1 MPEEAALL
9 QHARFGHPSRKRL
22 HRVLK
27 SLGILKY
34 WVLPSEIPCNSCD
47 VAKARQQPHQGTLKP
62 AQYPNEIIHADL
74 MNMNVPDVHGN
85 MHSLTIVD
93 GKSRLKT
100 VYPMVHKSDAPK
112 AFQKYFAYIRVKPTE
127 IRVDAGGE
135 FQGESAT
142 GLIDLCQANCI
153 KLTVVTPHEHHWQA
167 HGIVE
172 RAHQTLL
179 RQAHSMLLAA
189 NLGLEYWS
197 YALRFAAHADQF
209 LSSHDSMPAPYTY
222 WHPAMPAHPILHAFG
237 APLIYRQQEPGLQRK
252 LDPRG
257 HHARYLGPAEQ
268 HGSVYVLDLDLK
280 NKPIRITSNDLK
292 RTYRERAVLDIKTGT
307 IIDPN
312 LLEFKLTVK
321 STGEPTIEQV
331 LVDYQPVPLP
341 PDDKTKMLE
350 FLEFCEQRS
359 RELYATGMTGYEVNT
374 NLLREWHLRALRL
387 AHHPTSSTTS
397 APIDELK
404 VTPPESKLTAKQK
417 KQLCFDPD
425 LACATCNLTH
435 IDDPKSS
442 RRNRSDQVQML
453 LCDRC
458 DRGFHN
464 TCLGIKWRPRAADA
478 WYCPDCLLPGTEIQV
493 QRTGKHKSK
502 YDDAKVTAVRDRFGL
517 TEIQYT
523 GSTDYERL
531 DLGRHRWRVAH
542 VSFTTVIATVNE
554 VEEFINKT
562 TIPKSMQAVA
572 HIKDPKWRQLW
583 TDSAYKEMDGLF
595 YEAQMLEVVTEI
607 PASDAHRPVIPTM
620 LLFKYKPPKPGEDEG
635 VCKCRCVLL
644 GHRLD
649 PALSVPAPTPRMS
662 TFRMLLS
669 MAAKE
674 DWHVMATDC
683 KQAFANAKPMD
694 LHYVKLPR
702 GFPDRPYDGAICRLK
717 RNLYGHSQAPYCWY
731 TMFTNYMLL
740 MGFVQNKLDPCLYQR
755 TNSDGT
761 ITYVLNYVDDALIF
775 NKRLAHVEIFR
786 DELAQRFDITVDKRL
801 TRYLG
806 LDIVRT
812 KYGFELSQQRLVN
825 SIYEQAKPYID
836 KFNVQP
842 ARVPI
847 RYQRLKKPTLQAS
860 PEAELELKK
869 LPYRSLLGA
878 VGYLATSTMPSVS
891 YAYKELARFSA
902 DYRQE
907 HFDALLELITFIQAH
922 PTPLIIAKEGGEQ
935 IHAASDAD
943 WNGGRQHLS
952 TSGFIVFHGNNPISW
967 ASRTQRNTTRSVG
980 ESEFMALSS
989 CAQEVQFLRHLQA
1002 SILSVPILPRTIVRA
1017 VGDTNHA
1024 VFIFNHEL
1032 ELTAAS
1038 ICTDSASTRQAL
1050 NRKQSWSEDK
1060 QRHVGTAFHYVRSL
1074 VRQGAIEVLAV
1085 NGKDNVSDT
1094 LTKGYEST
1102 QQRINEFN
1110 RLARICHGYRLDTPR
1125 DLRNRSNHPEWQPS
1139 DCAV

>member
-153 KLTVVTPHEHHWQA
+153 KLTVVTPHEHQA

-257 HHARYLGPAEQ
+257 HHARYLGQAEQ

-341 PDDKTKMLE
+341 PDDKTKILE
-350 FLEFCEQRS
+350 FQEFCEQRS

-387 AHHPTSSTTS
+387 AHQPTTSTTS
-397 APIDELK
+397 APIDEPK

-442 RRNRSDQVQML
+442 RRHRSEQVQML

-464 TCLGIKWRPRAADA
+464 TCLGIKWTPRTADA

-554 VEEFINKT
+554 VEEFINKM

-572 HIKDPKWRQLW
+572 HLKDTKWRQLW
-583 TDSAYKEMDGLF
+583 TDSAYKEMDGLY

-620 LLFKYKPPKPGEDEG
+620 LLFKYKPPKPGEEEG

-731 TMFTNYMLL
+731 TMFTNYML
-740 MGFVQNKLDPCLYQR
+740 MVGFVQNKLDPCLYQR

-775 NKRLAHVEIFR
+775 NYSP
-786 DELAQRFDITVDKRL
+786 
-801 TRYLG
+801 TR
-806 LDIVRT
+806 
-812 KYGFELSQQRLVN
+812 
-825 SIYEQAKPYID
+825 
-836 KFNVQP
+836 
-842 ARVPI
+842 
-847 RYQRLKKPTLQAS
+847 
-860 PEAELELKK
+860 
-869 LPYRSLLGA
+869 
-878 VGYLATSTMPSVS
+878 
-891 YAYKELARFSA
+891 
-902 DYRQE
+902 
-907 HFDALLELITFIQAH
+907 
-922 PTPLIIAKEGGEQ
+922 
-935 IHAASDAD
+935 
-943 WNGGRQHLS
+943 
-952 TSGFIVFHGNNPISW
+952 TSGSF
-967 ASRTQRNTTRSVG
+967 
-980 ESEFMALSS
+980 
-989 CAQEVQFLRHLQA
+989 VQTYF
-1002 SILSVPILPRTIVRA
+1002 
-1017 VGDTNHA
+1017 
-1024 VFIFNHEL
+1024 FN
-1032 ELTAAS
+1032 
-1038 ICTDSASTRQAL
+1038 
-1050 NRKQSWSEDK
+1050 
-1060 QRHVGTAFHYVRSL
+1060 
-1074 VRQGAIEVLAV
+1074 
-1085 NGKDNVSDT
+1085 
-1094 LTKGYEST
+1094 
-1102 QQRINEFN
+1102 
-1110 RLARICHGYRLDTPR
+1110 
-1125 DLRNRSNHPEWQPS
+1125 
-1139 DCAV
+1139 